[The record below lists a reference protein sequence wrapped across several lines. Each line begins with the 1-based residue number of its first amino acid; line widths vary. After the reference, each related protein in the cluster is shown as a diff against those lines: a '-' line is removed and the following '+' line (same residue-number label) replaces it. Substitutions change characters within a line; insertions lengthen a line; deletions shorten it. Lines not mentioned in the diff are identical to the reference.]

1 MRITWHDIKNAGV
14 LKYYRV
20 VRKWARRTYD
30 LKEADIELLI
40 YLDSLNYF
48 TRAQFMQGEYIYSWD
63 KHRWERLRAEGW
75 ISVWRERNRKD
86 AKYAVYT
93 SSFKCKQMIAR
104 IYKILAGEEDLPTSE
119 RNTFYKNKSYTDKVF
134 NKAIDDMIKDPD
146 R

>member
-1 MRITWHDIKNAGV
+1 MDNNIPEIKFRWGNKITHGLN
-14 LKYYRV
+14 
-20 VRKWARRTYD
+20 
-30 LKEADIELLI
+30 
-40 YLDSLNYF
+40 SLN
-48 TRAQFMQGEYIYSWD
+48 TTGQFIQGEYIYSWD
-63 KHRWERLRAEGW
+63 KHRWERLRREGW
-75 ISVWRERNRKD
+75 INVWRERNRRD

-134 NKAIDDMIKDPD
+134 NKAIDDMIKDSD

>member
-1 MRITWHDIKNAGV
+1 MRITWSDLKDAGI

-48 TRAQFMQGEYIYSWD
+48 TRKQFMQGEYIYSWD
-63 KHRWERLRAEGW
+63 KHRWERLRKEGW
-75 ISVWRERNRKD
+75 INVWRERNRRD

-119 RNTFYKNKSYTDKVF
+119 RNIFYKNKSYTDKVF